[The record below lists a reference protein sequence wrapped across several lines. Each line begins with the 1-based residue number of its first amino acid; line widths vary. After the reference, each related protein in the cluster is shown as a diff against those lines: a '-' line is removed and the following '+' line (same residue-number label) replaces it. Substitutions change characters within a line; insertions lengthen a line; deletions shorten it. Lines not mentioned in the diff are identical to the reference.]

1 MKSNGTAQ
9 STEQKSLLRRVM
21 IATMYAVLSLH
32 ALRPVSGA
40 DWGYDD
46 ASAPAS
52 NNKQTAPKQGSAT
65 EWGYDAS
72 ASSASGAEAG
82 ATGRTSGTNS
92 TTESA
97 SSSAPTSEAIPATL
111 QPGKRFELG
120 AVTTNLASNEE
131 EFGLPHWLGGTW
143 RCETE
148 TKYPISGPLVNGVK
162 HSRRELQTYGTFDNE
177 KGWIY
182 IVKVPRVHKID
193 EADVTEYRV
202 EISRDFP
209 VINDKEVVTKYTFYA
224 VQVDKY
230 DGLIVSTR
238 KQNSEARITPIGK
251 TEIQIA
257 GQLTSLDTEG
267 NAERSRSILR
277 LRRVVE
283 PNKPVSKQESK
294 HESN

>member
-1 MKSNGTAQ
+1 MIKEGTAE
-9 STEQKSLLRRVM
+9 STEQKSWLRHFI
-21 IATMYAVLSLH
+21 IATAYTVVVLQAQAH
-32 ALRPVSGA
+32 GA

-46 ASAPAS
+46 AAAPS
-52 NNKQTAPKQGSAT
+52 GNSKQSAPKQGSAT
-65 EWGYDAS
+65 EWGYDSAAS
-72 ASSASGAEAG
+72 PANGAEAG
-82 ATGRTSGTNS
+82 SPAMSSGTS
-92 TTESA
+92 SA
-97 SSSAPTSEAIPATL
+97 SSSAPTAEAIPANL

-120 AVTTNLASNEE
+120 AVTTNLSSNEE

-162 HSRRELQTYGTFDNE
+162 HSRRELQTYGTFDND

-267 NAERSRSILR
+267 NSERSRSILR

-294 HESN
+294 DESK

>member
-1 MKSNGTAQ
+1 MTKEGTAK
-9 STEQKSLLRRVM
+9 STEQKSLLRHFV
-21 IATMYAVLSLH
+21 IATTYTVVLLH
-32 ALRPVSGA
+32 MLPPAHSA

-46 ASAPAS
+46 AAAPAGNS
-52 NNKQTAPKQGSAT
+52 KQSAPKQGSAT
-65 EWGYDAS
+65 EWGYDS
-72 ASSASGAEAG
+72 TQSPSSGPAAGSPGMSSGA
-82 ATGRTSGTNS
+82 SS
-92 TTESA
+92 TTE
-97 SSSAPTSEAIPATL
+97 SSSAPTSESIPANL

-120 AVTTNLASNEE
+120 AVTTNLSSNEE

-251 TEIQIA
+251 TEIQIS

-283 PNKPVSKQESK
+283 PNKPVSKEVSK
-294 HESN
+294 EDNK